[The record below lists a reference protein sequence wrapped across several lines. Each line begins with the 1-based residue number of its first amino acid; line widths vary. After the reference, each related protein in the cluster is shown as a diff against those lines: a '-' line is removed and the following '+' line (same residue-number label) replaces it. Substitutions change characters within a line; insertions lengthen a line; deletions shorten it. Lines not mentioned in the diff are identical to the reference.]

1 MKGDFI
7 KVDEEAE
14 AILTR
19 RINELAHNV
28 GMSRQHKKLVKDLL
42 FHATQEWYHMGY
54 AEGCEDNREMDAEQ
68 YNEIYGLT
76 TVVNEDGEP
85 EDRLNRSLG
94 EKSE

>member
-7 KVDEEAE
+7 KVEPTAE

-54 AEGCEDNREMDAEQ
+54 EDATEDSHSMVSGWS
-68 YNEIYGLT
+68 EIK
-76 TVVNEDGEP
+76 
-85 EDRLNRSLG
+85 

>member
-1 MKGDFI
+1 MPISELDSK
-7 KVDEEAE
+7 
-14 AILTR
+14 L
-19 RINELAHNV
+19 NELAFRL
-28 GMSRQHKKLVKDLL
+28 GMSRQHKKLIKELL
-42 FHATQEWYHMGY
+42 VELTQKCYHEGY
-54 AEGCEDNREMDAEQ
+54 HQGYEDNREMDAEQ

>member
-7 KVDEEAE
+7 KVEPTAE

-54 AEGCEDNREMDAEQ
+54 EEGFEDHKSIMIDGDIGDDQKYRKGHADGQQEVID
-68 YNEIYGLT
+68 Y
-76 TVVNEDGEP
+76 VNNFGQ
-85 EDRLNRSLG
+85 
-94 EKSE
+94 